1 MFIIALFK
9 TAKTW
14 NQPNCPS
21 TEEWIHKVWSMY
33 TVEYYSTTK
42 KSEILTFTTIWMDI
56 EGITL
61 NEMSEQEAHVLM
73 ILLLC
78 GI

>member
-1 MFIIALFK
+1 MIPYFINLK
-9 TAKTW
+9 LLW
-14 NQPNCPS
+14 YYYMC
-21 TEEWIHKVWSMY
+21 MY
-33 TVEYYSTTK
+33 MMEYYSAIK